1 MERGWWRFYRK
12 MLSDPL
18 WEAGRERTKFEAWIS
33 LLSRAKGRPGRELVG
48 HSMIPL
54 ERGQLI
60 FSIHGL
66 AKDWSWGRGKVRRF
80 LESLEREGR
89 ISVNRGCSEGVSK
102 PYPPATPPYSVI
114 TICKYDEYNPLKKE
128 TDHQTDQQRTSSG
141 PAADPSNKEIKKE
154 GTYGAEIRE
163 IIDHL
168 NSITRASFKP
178 TTKETIRLLTGRLSE
193 GYTVEDCKLVVRHRW
208 EAWEHDTKMR
218 QFIRPGTLF
227 LPAKFESYIQEARRS
242 STEEEWPELPDGA
255 GFSPS

>member
-1 MERGWWRFYRK
+1 MNRGWWRFYRK

-18 WEAGRERTKFEAWIS
+18 WEAGRARTKFEAWVS

-66 AKDWSWGRGKVRRF
+66 AEDWGWSRGKVRRF
-80 LESLEREGR
+80 LKSLEREGR
-89 ISVNRGCSEGVSK
+89 ISVNQGCSEGVSK
-102 PYPPATPPYSVI
+102 PYPSANPPYSI
-114 TICKYDEYNPLKKE
+114 LTICNYDEYNPLKKE
-128 TDHQTDQQRTSSG
+128 TDHQADHKRTRSG
-141 PAADPSNKEIKKE
+141 PGADTSNKEIKKE
-154 GTYGAEIRE
+154 GNYGAEVGE

-168 NSITRASFKP
+168 NSITGASFKP

-193 GYTVEDCKLVVRHRW
+193 GYTVEDCTNVISHRW
-208 EAWEHDTKMR
+208 EKWQGDPKMVE
-218 QFIRPGTLF
+218 FVRPITLF
-227 LPAKFESYIQEARRS
+227 RPSNFESYLQEARRS
-242 STEEEWPELPDGA
+242 LIEDEWPEMPDGS